1 MKNLKGTKTLENLM
15 KSFAGESQARNRY
28 TFFASQARKDGY
40 RQIEAIFTET
50 AGNEKEHAQRFYE
63 LMLAGLGGE
72 APTEVEINA
81 SYPVSSGSTLEN
93 LEAAAAGERDEW
105 TNLYKNFGIIAETE
119 GFHEI
124 AAAYKNIASVEE
136 KHEARYNKLADNV
149 RRGLV
154 FKRGQVTKWKCGNC
168 GFVFEGAAAPDVCPA
183 CLHPKE
189 YYELYV
195 EAY

>member
-28 TFFASQARKDGY
+28 TFFASRARKDGY

-50 AGNEKEHAQRFYE
+50 AANEKEHAQRFYE
-63 LMLAGLGGE
+63 LILEGLGGN
-72 APTEVEINA
+72 APAEVEIHA
-81 SYPVSSGSTLEN
+81 SYPISLGNTLEN
-93 LEAAAAGERDEW
+93 LEASAAGERDEW
-105 TNLYKNFGIIAETE
+105 TNLYKNFGIIAAEE
-119 GFHEI
+119 GFPEI
-124 AAAYKNIASVEE
+124 AAAYRNISEVEAR
-136 KHEARYNKLADNV
+136 HEARYVKLADNV

-154 FKRGQVTKWKCGNC
+154 FKREQVTKWKCGNC
-168 GFVFEGAAAPDVCPA
+168 GFVFEGASAPEICPA
-183 CLHPKE
+183 CLHPRE